1 MAPNYL
7 NGPESCISG
16 GIVTG
21 SGPHAEEVEGE
32 KPD

>member
-7 NGPESCISG
+7 NCPESCLTG

-21 SGPHAEEVEGE
+21 NAPHAEEFEGE